1 MNGKTDCMPPCL
13 IKVFSAHQHCIAHQV
28 TRIKIWIIKY
38 SIVKIVKALISFHS
52 YFYIDYPIIKWK
64 KQNIH
69 EQSFRTNITS
79 YAYTIRPRLI
89 FFFFGKKRVHLVLL
103 QTILTLTYIVNSLY
117 LKSYKGI
124 GKSLPDIFVI
134 YLQTMTYSINFKGT
148 P

>member
-89 FFFFGKKRVHLVLL
+89 FFFFWKEKSSPGSFANNININLHRQFTISQKLQRYWQKLAWYLRHLPTNHDL
-103 QTILTLTYIVNSLY
+103 QY
-117 LKSYKGI
+117 
-124 GKSLPDIFVI
+124 
-134 YLQTMTYSINFKGT
+134 
-148 P
+148 